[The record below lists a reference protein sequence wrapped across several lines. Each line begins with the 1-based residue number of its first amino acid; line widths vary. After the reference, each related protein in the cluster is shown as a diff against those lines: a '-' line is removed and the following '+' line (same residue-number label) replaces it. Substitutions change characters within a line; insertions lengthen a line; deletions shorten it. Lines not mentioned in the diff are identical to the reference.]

1 MLTLKVTTSETYNET
16 ENRFLT
22 ETKDIRME
30 YSLAAISKW
39 ESIWEKPFLT
49 KRELTQEENISFLKC
64 MLIDPDDFKYFEYL
78 KPENIEAVLEY
89 MNRPMT
95 ATVFN
100 ELTKSQKKE
109 IITADDFYYKMFSYG
124 IPLECENWHFR
135 RLITLLRIFNDN
147 LKEPKKMSQK
157 EIMAQNREVNRK
169 RRAALKSKG

>member
-135 RLITLLRIFNDN
+135 RLVTLLRIFNDN

>member
-49 KRELTQEENISFLKC
+49 KKELTQEENISFLKC

-135 RLITLLRIFNDN
+135 RLVTLLRIFNDN

-157 EIMAQNREVNRK
+157 EIMAQNRELNRK
-169 RRAALKSKG
+169 RREALKSKG

>member
-1 MLTLKVTTSETYNET
+1 MLTLRVTTSETYNET

-64 MLIDPDDFKYFEYL
+64 MLIDQDDFKYFEYL